1 MRILG
6 EWTYEKLRCT
16 AMVMSGRYILKI
28 ESGLLEQTYKFRD
41 GQFTSLDEL
50 KSKLT
55 SEFYSQS
62 YDAFSLMKQNSAAFI
77 TNDDEEIEFPDI
89 I

>member
-6 EWTYEKLRCT
+6 EWTYEELRCT
-16 AMVMSGRYILKI
+16 AMIMSGRYILKI

-55 SEFYSQS
+55 SKFYSLS
-62 YDAFSLMKQNSAAFI
+62 YNAFSLMKQNSASFI
-77 TNDDEEIEFPDI
+77 INDDEEIKFPDI